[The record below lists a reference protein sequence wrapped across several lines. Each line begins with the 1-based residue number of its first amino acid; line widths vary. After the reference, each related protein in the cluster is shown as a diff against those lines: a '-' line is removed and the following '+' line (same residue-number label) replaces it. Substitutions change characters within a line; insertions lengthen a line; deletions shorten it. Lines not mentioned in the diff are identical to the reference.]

1 MGNYG
6 RIPMEKQVKLNIPS
20 TPFIVLLFQ
29 NKKKATIWFLF
40 LSIVLGTIAFI
51 PVNTGSS

>member
-1 MGNYG
+1 VGNYG
-6 RIPMEKQVKLNIPS
+6 NIPS